1 MHDRHARVLSGLITE
16 YIKTGQ
22 PVSSRQLAEKNK
34 LQLSSASIRSIMKD
48 LCNTRFAYQPHT
60 SAGRIPTDNGYRYY
74 LDHLSVAS
82 LPANVRDRLHRQFED
97 LAAKHESKQ
106 LAMAELLANL
116 TRSLAIVGNI
126 TNHQFEQSGISS
138 LFQDENDEQL
148 HLMHDISILLDNMHQ
163 LLKQLSD
170 LENNVTT
177 VFIGRENPYFA
188 STHISLM
195 LHPSLDQSTEKEKKI
210 IMIIGPKRMQYR
222 RNLSLLNEIENLY
235 NS

>member
-22 PVSSRQLAEKNK
+22 PVSSKQLAEKNQ

-48 LCNTRFAYQPHT
+48 LCNTGFAYQPHT
-60 SAGRIPTDNGYRYY
+60 SAGRIPTDSGYRYY

-82 LPANVRDRLHRQFED
+82 LPATVKERLHRQFED
-97 LAAKHESKQ
+97 LALKRDSKQ
-106 LAMAELLANL
+106 LAMAELLAHL
-116 TRSLAIVGNI
+116 TQSLAIIGNI
-126 TNHQFEQSGISS
+126 SNHQFEQSGISS
-138 LFQDENDEQL
+138 LFQDTSDDQL
-148 HLMHDISILLDNMHQ
+148 HLMHDISVLLDNMHQ
-163 LLKQLSD
+163 LLKQLANLESD
-170 LENNVTT
+170 VTT
-177 VFIGRENPYFA
+177 VYIGRENPYFD

-195 LHPSLDQSTEKEKKI
+195 LHPSLDHSTEKEKKV

-222 RNLSLLNEIENLY
+222 RNLSLLNEIDNVY